1 MSKPNQ
7 NFRKRDLVVPVFLPS
22 LLFTSGEGALM
33 PILPAAAENMGAN
46 LAVAG
51 LLGGIVLLGTV
62 LFDLPAGRLV
72 ALIGE
77 RKSMIVSALIACIA
91 LIGAQLST
99 NIYELGACMVVL
111 GAMNAA
117 FGLARHSY
125 LAEHVPFEQRART
138 LSLMGGMFR
147 GGALIG
153 PLLGSAVIYAFG
165 IQWVYSVAV
174 GLTLISAII
183 LFFAP
188 KDPVMEVTEAVRL
201 TPVKLAF
208 KYRERLLSVGLAAMM
223 VSVMR
228 TARAV
233 GLPLWGI
240 YTHMHPG
247 TVELF
252 IGIAGALDFAL
263 FYTSGQIMDK
273 YGRRWALIPMLV
285 GMGVANFA
293 LLWAHNATAFLIVA
307 LIMSLANATGS
318 GLVLT
323 LGADMAPPE
332 ERSDF
337 LALWRLLTD
346 GGSAIT
352 PMLLS
357 ALTAAIALPGAIGV
371 FGTLSLAAAA
381 WGYRS
386 LNKLGIR

>member
-1 MSKPNQ
+1 
-7 NFRKRDLVVPVFLPS
+7 
-22 LLFTSGEGALM
+22 
-33 PILPAAAENMGAN
+33 
-46 LAVAG
+46 
-51 LLGGIVLLGTV
+51 
-62 LFDLPAGRLV
+62 
-72 ALIGE
+72 
-77 RKSMIVSALIACIA
+77 MI
-91 LIGAQLST
+91 
-99 NIYELGACMVVL
+99 VL

-153 PLLGSAVIYAFG
+153 PLIGAAVIYTLG

-174 GLTLISAII
+174 ALSLIAAIV

-188 KDPVMEVTEAVRL
+188 KDPVMEATEVAQL
-201 TPVKLAF
+201 SPAKLAY
-208 KYRERLLSVGLAAMM
+208 KYRDRLLTVGLAAMM

-240 YTHMHPG
+240 YTDMHPG

-252 IGIAGALDFAL
+252 IGLAGALDFAL
-263 FYTSGQIMDK
+263 FYVSGQIMDK
-273 YGRRWALIPMLV
+273 YGRRWALIPMLL
-285 GMGVANFA
+285 GMAVANFA
-293 LLWAHNATAFLIVA
+293 LLWAHDATAFLVVA

-346 GGSAIT
+346 GGAAAT
-352 PMLLS
+352 PMILS
-357 ALTAAIALPGAIGV
+357 LLTAAVALPGAIGI
-371 FGTLSLAAAA
+371 FGILSLASAA
-381 WGYRS
+381 WGYHS